1 MDIHVAKAADGQHYL
16 TWNGTRVRCAVG
28 RTGIRLD
35 KREGDGGTPVGAFT
49 LRRVLYRADRL
60 VPPATGLPLSV
71 INRDDGWCDDPAHPD
86 YNRPVKLPFAASRE
100 ELWLDSLVYDIIVIL
115 GHNDDPP
122 VPGLGSAVFFHL
134 SDADYGPTA
143 GCVAVQLADMLP
155 ILAAAKPGDRMV
167 IAPSPQ
173 AMAACDPAGG
183 RGPECL
189 L

>member
-1 MDIHVAKAADGQHYL
+1 MDIHVAKARDGQHYL
-16 TWNGTRVRCAVG
+16 TWNGASVRCAVG

-60 VPPATGLPLSV
+60 APPMTGLPVSA
-71 INRDDGWCDDPAHPD
+71 ISRDDGWCDDPAHPD

-100 ELWLDSLVYDIIVIL
+100 ELWLDRLVYDIIVIL

-122 VPGLGSAVFFHL
+122 VPGMGSAVFFHL

-143 GCVAVQLADMLP
+143 GCVAVQLADMLT
-155 ILAAAKPGDRMV
+155 LLSAAKPGDRMV
-167 IAPSPQ
+167 IAPSPE
-173 AMAACDPAGG
+173 ALAVCDPAGG
-183 RGPECL
+183 NGPECL

>member
-1 MDIHVAKAADGQHYL
+1 MDIHVAKGADGLHTL

-49 LRRVLYRADRL
+49 IRRVLYRADRL
-60 VPPATGLPLSV
+60 LAPETALPLSV
-71 INRDDGWCDDPAHPD
+71 IAPDDGWCDDPSHPD

-100 ELWLDSLVYDIIVIL
+100 ELWLDSLVYDIIVVL

-134 SDADYGPTA
+134 TDAGYGPTA
-143 GCVAVQLADMLP
+143 GCVAVQLSDMLP
-155 ILAAAKPGDRMV
+155 ILAAATPGDRMV

-173 AMAACDPAGG
+173 AMAACAPTERQAPD
-183 RGPECL
+183 CFL
-189 L
+189 